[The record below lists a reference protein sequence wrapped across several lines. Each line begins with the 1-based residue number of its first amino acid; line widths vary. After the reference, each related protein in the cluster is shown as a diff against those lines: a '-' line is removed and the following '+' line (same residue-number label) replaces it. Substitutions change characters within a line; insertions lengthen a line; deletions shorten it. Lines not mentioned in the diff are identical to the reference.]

1 MSFHNIFVNLHTFL
15 SVYARFFQ
23 FQGGTD
29 AEHSSAVLIN
39 QKLSTM
45 RSKTFIILTFSIL
58 LALSLN
64 VSAKEF
70 TLVIDAGHGGQDAGA
85 VGSFSKEK
93 DINLR
98 TALAFGKNVER
109 NCPDVK
115 VIYTRKT
122 DVFVTLKG
130 RADIAN
136 KAKADLFISIHTNAL
151 PPGNNTAKGL
161 ETYTLGMHRAKDNL
175 DVAKRE
181 NSVILVEK
189 DYQESY
195 QGFDPNS
202 AESYIIFEFMQD
214 NNMQRSVDLAKFVQ
228 KDVCSIANR
237 PDKGVKQAGFLV
249 LRETSMP
256 SCLIELGFIST
267 PAEEKLLNDEAS
279 IENIAKGIYNA
290 FIKYKK
296 KYDNNITVPY
306 KAEEPTINVPEI
318 IPQKQDNP
326 KTENKSKEMDKKKEA
341 KKKEDKKKEEK
352 KVEKKPEQKTDDK
365 EKVDNK
371 VENTI
376 NTTPPQTTSKDSDA
390 PIFKVQIVATDKP
403 FKKGDPHFK
412 GRTDYN
418 MYMENGMAKYTIGAS
433 TDYTEIVKLKNE
445 LQPTFTDCF
454 IVAFKKGQKMN
465 ITEAIQEYRKN
476 KK

>member
-1 MSFHNIFVNLHTFL
+1 
-15 SVYARFFQ
+15 
-23 FQGGTD
+23 
-29 AEHSSAVLIN
+29 
-39 QKLSTM
+39 M
-45 RSKTFIILTFSIL
+45 RSKTLIILAINIL
-58 LALSLN
+58 CALSLE

-115 VIYTRKT
+115 VIYTRKK
-122 DVFVTLKG
+122 DVFVTLKD

-228 KDVCSIANR
+228 KNVCSIANR

-267 PAEEKLLNDEAS
+267 PAEEKLLNDETCV
-279 IENIAKGIYNA
+279 ENIAKGIYNA
-290 FIKYKK
+290 FIEYKK

-318 IPQKQDNP
+318 IPQKEEKA
-326 KTENKSKEMDKKKEA
+326 KTESKVKE
-341 KKKEDKKKEEK
+341 KKKEDKEK
-352 KVEKKPEQKTDDK
+352 KGDKKAEQKVETK
-365 EKVDNK
+365 KDNK
-371 VENTI
+371 NNSTVKTENI
-376 NTTPPQTTSKDSDA
+376 IVLTPPTQPTASDA
-390 PIFKVQIVATDKP
+390 SAPVFKVQIVATDKP
-403 FKKGDPHFK
+403 FKKDDPHFK
-412 GRTDYN
+412 GRTDYS
-418 MYMENGMAKYTIGAS
+418 MYSENGMTKYTIGAS

-454 IVAFKKGQKMN
+454 IIAFKDGKKMN

-476 KK
+476 KR

>member
-1 MSFHNIFVNLHTFL
+1 M
-15 SVYARFFQ
+15 YRC
-23 FQGGTD
+23 
-29 AEHSSAVLIN
+29 
-39 QKLSTM
+39 K
-45 RSKTFIILTFSIL
+45 FIILT
-58 LALSLN
+58 
-64 VSAKEF
+64 VSMLCAFFTEVGARDF

-85 VGSFSKEK
+85 VGAISKEK

-98 TALAFGKNVER
+98 TALAFGKYVEK

-115 VIYTRKT
+115 VIYTRKK

-130 RADIAN
+130 RAEIAN

-151 PPGNNTAKGL
+151 PPGNNTAKGM

-202 AESYIIFEFMQD
+202 AESYIIFEVMQD

-267 PAEEKLLNDEAS
+267 PAEEKMLNDEAS
-279 IENIAKGIYNA
+279 VDNIAKGIYNA
-290 FIKYKK
+290 FVAYKK
-296 KYDNNITVPY
+296 KYDNNAVVTYKPEESTEVKPAGIQQQEAKSHDATV
-306 KAEEPTINVPEI
+306 
-318 IPQKQDNP
+318 QK
-326 KTENKSKEMDKKKEA
+326 EKEKEKKKES
-341 KKKEDKKKEEK
+341 KESKKEEK
-352 KVEKKPEQKTDDK
+352 KKVEEKKIEEKKRQESNISK
-365 EKVDNK
+365 EKPAEPVPY
-371 VENTI
+371 VQSQV
-376 NTTPPQTTSKDSDA
+376 TPVSGLV
-390 PIFKVQIVATDKP
+390 FKVQIVATDKP

-412 GRTDYN
+412 GRTDYDQ
-418 MYMENGMAKYTIGAS
+418 YVENGMTKYTIGA
-433 TDYTEIVKLKNE
+433 TEDYNEVVRLKNE

-454 IVAFKKGQKMN
+454 VIAFKNGQKVN
-465 ITEAIQEYRKN
+465 IQEAIKEYKS
-476 KK
+476 KKK